1 MAFLRLDGEV
11 AAMHLAVE
19 ACGRHWLYKIGYD
32 ERFARCSPGTLLML
46 HALGDATGRGMT
58 AFELMGDAE
67 AWIADLWTRDAHPC
81 WQVRT
86 YPFGPQG
93 AAAWLAAAGGWARRR
108 LARQR
113 PR

>member
-1 MAFLRLDGEV
+1 
-11 AAMHLAVE
+11 
-19 ACGRHWLYKIGYD
+19 
-32 ERFARCSPGTLLML
+32 ML
-46 HALGDATGRGMT
+46 HALGDAAGRGMT

-86 YPFGPQG
+86 YPFSPQG
-93 AAAWLAAAGGWARRR
+93 AAAWLADAGGWARRR

-113 PR
+113 TR